1 MKAVSR
7 RLAHMREHN
16 SVDCPPGAALQA
28 APGSVP
34 IVLAAP
40 LLLGGEFLLLKCR
53 DAAPLTLKVPL
64 V

>member
-1 MKAVSR
+1 
-7 RLAHMREHN
+7 MREHN